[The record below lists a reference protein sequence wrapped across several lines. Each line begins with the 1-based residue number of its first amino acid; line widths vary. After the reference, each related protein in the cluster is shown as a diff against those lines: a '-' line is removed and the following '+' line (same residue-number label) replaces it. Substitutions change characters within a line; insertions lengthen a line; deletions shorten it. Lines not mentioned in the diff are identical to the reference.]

1 MLRRH
6 RGSSSLGPTGGKC
19 PAPTLRGEEVVT
31 DTVNAEAAETH
42 AECGVGSPSRPV
54 SLPPARTPAGV
65 GLPAMPVALVTS
77 AVAVPPAV
85 AQAAVVAGPLVGA
98 AVIAGCGAL
107 ALAHY
112 RALPPVLRWQRGMTG
127 HPLAGAPSVSIVVPA
142 RNEERNL
149 PKLLRSLIALDYP
162 AYEVIV
168 VDDASTDA
176 TPAIADRYAADTE
189 GLVRALH
196 LTGPEP
202 GWTGKCWACW
212 QGALAARGEWL
223 LFTDADTEH
232 EYGSLRAAVLAARE
246 AGVAALS
253 LFPRQQ
259 CLSFWERLLLPFAY
273 QQYFVGVRPA
283 RLERPNGPALA
294 NGQYFLI
301 HREAYAASGGHAAI
315 AGSIIDDV
323 ALAEAL
329 KRAGYA
335 PLACHGEELV
345 QVRMY
350 TGLRALVAGFQ
361 KNAFQFLR
369 AQGSAGALVVLSTAC
384 NAGILGALAW
394 AIYTRSPLG
403 LGAAGLAY
411 GAQTA
416 LLARWERA
424 FGVRRGYALLA
435 PLAALVFTLIALSSM
450 LRVLTGRRVRWKGRR
465 YPARGKTARSAYQR
479 EAVRRG

>member
-1 MLRRH
+1 M
-6 RGSSSLGPTGGKC
+6 
-19 PAPTLRGEEVVT
+19 
-31 DTVNAEAAETH
+31 
-42 AECGVGSPSRPV
+42 
-54 SLPPARTPAGV
+54 
-65 GLPAMPVALVTS
+65 LPATFVPVTT
-77 AVAVPPAV
+77 
-85 AQAAVVAGPLVGA
+85 VAGPLAVA
-98 AVIAGCGAL
+98 AVIAGCGAR

-112 RALPPVLRWQRGMTG
+112 RALPPVLRWHRGRTG
-127 HPLAGAPSVSIVVPA
+127 KPLVGAPSVSIVVPA

-162 AYEVIV
+162 VYEVIV

-189 GLVRALH
+189 GLVRVLH

-202 GWTGKCWACW
+202 GWTGKTWACW
-212 QGALAARGEWL
+212 QGGLAASGDWL

-232 EYGSLRAAVLAARE
+232 EYGSLRAAVWAAHE

-259 CLSFWERLLLPFAY
+259 CASFWERLLLPFAY

-283 RLERPNGPALA
+283 CLSRTHGPALA

-301 HREAYAASGGHAAI
+301 QREAYASCGGHAAV

-323 ALAEAL
+323 ALAGAL
-329 KRAGYA
+329 KRAGHRL
-335 PLACHGEELV
+335 LACHGEELV
-345 QVRMY
+345 RVRMY
-350 TGLRALVAGFQ
+350 SGLGALAAGFQ

-369 AQGSAGALVVLSTAC
+369 AQGAAGALVVASTAC

-394 AIYTRSPLG
+394 AIYARAPLG

-411 GAQTA
+411 GSQVA
-416 LLARWERA
+416 LLMPWERA

-435 PLAALVFTLIALSSM
+435 PLAALTFTLIALASM
-450 LRVLTGRRVRWKGRR
+450 LRVLTGGRVSWKGRR
-465 YPARGKTARSAYQR
+465 YPARGASARTTYQR